1 MTSRLEELTLE
12 LRAEERR
19 VDLDPARLRV
29 DPRQALA
36 DVQRELLEEMA
47 GALGRTERR
56 LKEAVA
62 ALALLPHGSD
72 AWHAQRQRAL
82 SMRRDLEIHRE
93 ALRFPHDPSF
103 YEEHRIP
110 DE

>member
-1 MTSRLEELTLE
+1 MKSRVEELTEE

-19 VDLDPARLRV
+19 VDLDPARVRV

-36 DVQRELLEEMA
+36 EVQRELLEEMA

-56 LKEAVA
+56 VKETIA
-62 ALALLPHGSD
+62 ALAQLPRGSQ

-82 SMRRDLEIHRE
+82 ALRRDLAIHRE